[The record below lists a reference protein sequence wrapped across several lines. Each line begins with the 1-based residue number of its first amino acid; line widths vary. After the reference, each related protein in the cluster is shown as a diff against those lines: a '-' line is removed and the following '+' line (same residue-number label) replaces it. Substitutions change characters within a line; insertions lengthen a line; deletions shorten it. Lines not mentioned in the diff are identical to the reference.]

1 MIEYD
6 DAEESV
12 YYQDTPEGKEWADW
26 AYNEYCE
33 EQRKEK
39 ERRDRIADKIK
50 STLVT
55 KEEDII
61 LPSTKPDGCYD
72 FACYTIGCPFATN
85 DKKDYERHVVTKH
98 YGKGLCYP
106 GKVDIRQ
113 RGWKA
118 QGRKWE
124 ILSK

>member
-61 LPSTKPDGCYD
+61 LPR
-72 FACYTIGCPFATN
+72 
-85 DKKDYERHVVTKH
+85 DKARR
-98 YGKGLCYP
+98 L
-106 GKVDIRQ
+106 
-113 RGWKA
+113 
-118 QGRKWE
+118 
-124 ILSK
+124 L